1 MSAKARGGARLILL
15 EGLCAVFL
23 MVFALSVRVDWAL
36 PAFGGQRQREAEALR
51 TPSLLDMILSRQGI
65 AKGLLRAAFPMIG
78 YMERVR
84 QDIPAPGALSEV
96 MSYFMGFTAKY
107 PRDLAFAGLS
117 GFLAGSP
124 TLLVQTDP
132 QELEEDWGVT
142 QVLYSLP
149 PGDSFVP
156 AAVTLGSGPMVAIY
170 HTHASESFLPE
181 VKKSVAAEAFSN
193 DPSISV
199 VQVGEML
206 AQQLQQRYR
215 IPCLHSDTMHDTDS
229 RIGAYYRSEA
239 TVKAILQKY
248 PDCHV
253 LIDVHRD
260 SQPRNIT
267 AVTVRDKPYARLMI
281 VIGTDNPKWVQN
293 HEFARAIVAKLEEG
307 YPGVSRGIFYESAVY
322 NQKYSPMAILVECGG
337 VGNTLAE
344 CRNSVQALAW
354 AIASAILPAAPPRP

>member
-1 MSAKARGGARLILL
+1 MSAKGTARARLILL

-23 MVFALSVRVDWAL
+23 VVCALSVRIDRAV
-36 PAFGGQRQREAEALR
+36 PAFGGQRMRGTELLR
-51 TPSLLDMILSRQGI
+51 TPSLLDIVFSRPGT
-65 AKGLLRAAFPMIG
+65 AKILLRASFPLIG
-78 YMERVR
+78 YMEGARR
-84 QDIPAPGALSEV
+84 DMPAPGALSEL
-96 MSYFMGFTAKY
+96 MSYFMGFTARY
-107 PRDLAFAGLS
+107 SRDLAFASLS
-117 GFLAGSP
+117 GFLAGSQS
-124 TLLVQTDP
+124 LSGEINP
-132 QELEEDWGVT
+132 QDLDKEWGVKE
-142 QVLYSLP
+142 VLYSLP
-149 PGDSFVP
+149 PGEDVVP
-156 AAVTLGSGPMVAIY
+156 VAVTLNTGPMVAIY

-181 VKKSVAAEAFSN
+181 LRKKNAAEAFSE

-199 VQVGEML
+199 VQAGEML
-206 AQQLQQRYR
+206 ARELQQRYR
-215 IPCLHSDTMHDTDS
+215 IPCLHSDSMHDSDT

-248 PDCHV
+248 PECRV

-267 AVTVRDKPYARLMI
+267 AVTVRGKSYARLMI
-281 VIGTDNPKWVQN
+281 VIGTNNPKWVQN

-344 CRNSVQALAW
+344 CQNSVQALAW